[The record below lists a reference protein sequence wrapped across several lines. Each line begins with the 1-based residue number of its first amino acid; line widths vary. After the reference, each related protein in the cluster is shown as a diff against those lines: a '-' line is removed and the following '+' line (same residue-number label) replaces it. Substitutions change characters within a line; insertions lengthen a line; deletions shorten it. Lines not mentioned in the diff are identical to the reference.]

1 MIHNYLIR
9 HRNRKFQGNTI
20 IYRKSFKHTNRNIYL
35 KKTRAQLEEHSL
47 FEYGVP
53 CCAAPI
59 CSLK

>member
-9 HRNRKFQGNTI
+9 HRNRNAI
-20 IYRKSFKHTNRNIYL
+20 IYRKSFKYTKRNIYL